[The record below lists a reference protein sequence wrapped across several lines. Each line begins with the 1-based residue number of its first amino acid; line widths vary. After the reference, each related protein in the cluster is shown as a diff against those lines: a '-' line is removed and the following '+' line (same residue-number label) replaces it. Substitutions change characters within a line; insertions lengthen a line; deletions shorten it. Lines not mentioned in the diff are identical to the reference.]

1 MKSIYDIPAGLPEH
15 DVELIR
21 KAFRQRWEDIE
32 PEAALTETAR
42 DRLEDIA
49 QSKYHREESRNY

>member
-1 MKSIYDIPAGLPEH
+1 MKYIYDIPEGLPEH
-15 DVELIR
+15 DVRLLQ
-21 KAFRQRWEDIE
+21 KARRQRWEDIE

-49 QSKYHREESRNY
+49 QSKYHYANN

>member
-1 MKSIYDIPAGLPEH
+1 MNYIYDIPAGLPEH
-15 DVELIR
+15 DAELIR

-49 QSKYHREESRNY
+49 QNKYHREESRNY